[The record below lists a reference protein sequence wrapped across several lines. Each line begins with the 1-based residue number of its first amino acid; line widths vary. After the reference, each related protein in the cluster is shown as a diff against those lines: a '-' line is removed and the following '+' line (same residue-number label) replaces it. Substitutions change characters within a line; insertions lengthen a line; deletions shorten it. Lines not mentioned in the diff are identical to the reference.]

1 MVVQHNLRAMNSN
14 RMLGLT
20 QGTQAKST
28 EKLSSGFKINRAAD
42 DAAGLSISEISRILG
57 QDSSIRKE
65 VLLEVLERM
74 MKQKKEMEKN
84 ILSVRGLLE
93 SI

>member
-1 MVVQHNLRAMNSN
+1 MYSE
-14 RMLGLT
+14 
-20 QGTQAKST
+20 T
-28 EKLSSGFKINRAAD
+28 EISRLKEILKYRH
-42 DAAGLSISEISRILG
+42 AGLSISEISRILG

-65 VLLEVLERM
+65 VLLGVLERM
-74 MKQKKEMEKN
+74 MKQKKEMETN